1 MANIIEENVM
11 NVYTVTLENEKG
23 DIVAE
28 VVLADSKRNAI
39 VNAKNSYQD
48 ETFIAIDVDIKED
61 VSEIIYVKGE

>member
-1 MANIIEENVM
+1 MADKVEENVM

-28 VVLADSKRNAI
+28 MVLADNKRNAI
-39 VNAKNSYQD
+39 INAKNSYND
-48 ETFIAIDVDIKED
+48 ETYIAIDVDIKED

>member
-1 MANIIEENVM
+1 MANKVEENVM

-28 VVLADSKRNAI
+28 MVLADNKRNAVI
-39 VNAKNSYQD
+39 NAKNNYND
-48 ETFIAIDVDIKED
+48 ETYIAIDVDIKED

>member
-1 MANIIEENVM
+1 MANKVEENVM

-28 VVLADSKRNAI
+28 MVLADNKRNAI
-39 VNAKNSYQD
+39 INAKNNYND
-48 ETFIAIDVDIKED
+48 ETYIAIDVDIKED

>member
-1 MANIIEENVM
+1 MADILEETVM

-28 VVLADSKRNAI
+28 MVLADNKRNAI
-39 VNAKNSYQD
+39 IYAKNNYDD
-48 ETFIAIDVDIKED
+48 ETYIAIDVDIKED

>member
-1 MANIIEENVM
+1 MADKVEENVM

-28 VVLADSKRNAI
+28 MVLADNKRNAI
-39 VNAKNSYQD
+39 INAKNNYND
-48 ETFIAIDVDIKED
+48 ETYIAIDVDIKED